1 MKAFMI
7 LVGLAVCSMFLISGC
22 GSGSAGVTGTLNV
35 TAANVSSTDTTSKVA
50 FTITYTHPTA
60 SSVGGLRYDYAL
72 FIDGVQQPG
81 YPVADVMNDN
91 GTGSF
96 SRTISFD
103 IFKASAPQTVR
114 LVATTDN
121 LESSDSAT
129 VTALAVLE
137 VLPTAQT
144 FLTTDL
150 IGSTK
155 AYSISGGAA
164 PYLITVT
171 QSTTDPLVSFVS
183 TATSVTLTRAS
194 AAAGTVTITVTDSNG
209 TSVQAQA
216 ILQAIP

>member
-50 FTITYTHPTA
+50 FTISYTHPTA
-60 SSVGGLRYDYAL
+60 SSVGGLRYNYSL
-72 FIDGVQQPG
+72 FINGEQVPG
-81 YPVADVMNDN
+81 FPVEEQMNDN

-96 SRTISFD
+96 TKILTFD
-103 IFKASAPQTVR
+103 ILKDTVPLTVR

-121 LESSDSAT
+121 LNSSDSVT

-137 VLPTAQT
+137 ILPATQS

-155 AYSISGGAA
+155 SYSISGGAP
-164 PYLITVT
+164 PYIITVQ

-183 TATSVTLTRAS
+183 TASSVTLTRAS
-194 AAAGTVTITVTDSNG
+194 AAAGTVTITATDTNG
-209 TSVQAQA
+209 TFVQAQA
-216 ILQAIP
+216 TLQAIP

>member
-7 LVGLAVCSMFLISGC
+7 FVGLAVCSMFLISGC

-60 SSVGGLRYDYAL
+60 SSVGGLRYNYSL
-72 FIDGVQQPG
+72 FINGVQVPG
-81 YPVADVMNDN
+81 FPVEDVMNDN

-96 SRTISFD
+96 TKILTFD
-103 IFKASAPQTVR
+103 INKDSVPLTVR

-121 LESSDSAT
+121 LTSSDSVT

-137 VLPTAQT
+137 ILPTTQT

-150 IGSTK
+150 IASTK
-155 AYSISGGAA
+155 VFSVSGGVS
-164 PYLITVT
+164 PYQITVE
-171 QSTTDPLVSFVS
+171 QSITDPLVSFVT
-183 TATSVTLTRAS
+183 TANSVTLTRSS
-194 AAAGTVTITVTDSNG
+194 AAAGTVTINVVDSIG
-209 TSVQAQA
+209 TTVQAQA
-216 ILQAIP
+216 VLQAIP